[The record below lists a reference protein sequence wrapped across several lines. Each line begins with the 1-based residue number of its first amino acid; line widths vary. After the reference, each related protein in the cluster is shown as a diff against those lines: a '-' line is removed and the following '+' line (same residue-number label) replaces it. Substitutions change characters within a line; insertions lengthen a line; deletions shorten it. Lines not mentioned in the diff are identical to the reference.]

1 MMIIPPPDPPFG
13 DTSLLTR
20 LPLAAFA
27 LVIIVPLHAAE
38 PWPMWR
44 GTRLDGVA
52 TEHAGFPVKWS
63 ATENIAWKTEIPG
76 RGHSSPIV
84 WGDRIYVTSCV
95 EQTGERLLIC
105 LDRASG
111 AIRWRQTVLTSKL
124 EGKHNLNSYASSTP
138 ATDGKHVWVTFLE
151 QPSIRVACYDMDG
164 YPVWMKS
171 PGRFN
176 SRHGFCSSPI

>member
-1 MMIIPPPDPPFG
+1 VSSYQSIACAEVGLSRLAPRACHYSLARARLAVMMIIPPPDPPFG

-20 LPLAAFA
+20 LPLAALA
-27 LVIIVPLHAAE
+27 LVIIGPLHAAE

-111 AIRWRQTVLTSKL
+111 AIRWRQTV
-124 EGKHNLNSYASSTP
+124 
-138 ATDGKHVWVTFLE
+138 
-151 QPSIRVACYDMDG
+151 
-164 YPVWMKS
+164 
-171 PGRFN
+171 
-176 SRHGFCSSPI
+176 